1 MGFMEPIVKIRGLTK
16 YFNNLHVIDRISFD
30 VKRGEF
36 ISIIGSSG
44 CGKTTLLKIIGG
56 LLRPAEGEV
65 KINARTPETAL
76 KRKEIG
82 FVFQNPVLFPWRNV
96 IKNIELPLEILD
108 YKGSR
113 ELPKRL
119 LKIVGLEEFENFYPK
134 ELSGGMQSRVAI
146 ARALAFE
153 PSILLMDEPF
163 GALDEITRDKMNLE
177 LLRILKEKRTIIST
191 TIFVTHSIS
200 EAVFL
205 SDRII
210 ILSQRPAKVEKIISV
225 DLPWPRRT
233 EVKYSEKY
241 IELIE
246 CIKKILKED

>member
-1 MGFMEPIVKIRGLTK
+1 MESIVKIRGLTK
-16 YFNNLHVIDRISFD
+16 YFNKLHVLDKISLD

-56 LLRPAEGEV
+56 LLRPTEGEV
-65 KINARTPETAL
+65 KINACTPETAL
-76 KRKEIG
+76 KRKEIS

-96 IKNIELPLEILD
+96 IKNVELPLEILN
-108 YKGSR
+108 YKDSR

-177 LLRILKEKRTIIST
+177 LLRILKEERTIIST

>member
-1 MGFMEPIVKIRGLTK
+1 MKLQLSNVTKQFKHNGTTQSAIENISLTVNPAEFVCIVGP
-16 YFNNLHVIDRISFD
+16 
-30 VKRGEF
+30 
-36 ISIIGSSG
+36 SG
-44 CGKTTLLKIIGG
+44 CGKTTILNIIAG
-56 LLRPAEGEV
+56 LEQPTSGTMEREG
-65 KINARTPETAL
+65 KL
-76 KRKEIG
+76 G
-82 FVFQNPVLFPWRNV
+82 LMFQEASLFPWLTVR
-96 IKNIELPLEILD
+96 KNIAF
-108 YKGSR
+108 
-113 ELPKRL
+113 
-119 LKIVGLEEFENFYPK
+119 GLRMQRTPQDQIKSTVEKYLQMVHLTNFADAYPHQ
-134 ELSGGMQSRVAI
+134 LSGGMKQRA
-146 ARALAFE
+146 ALARTLAIE
-153 PSILLMDEPF
+153 PDILLMDEPF

-177 LLRILKEKRTIIST
+177 LLRILKEERTIIST
-191 TIFVTHSIS
+191 TIFITHSIS

>member
-1 MGFMEPIVKIRGLTK
+1 MESIVKIRGLTK
-16 YFNNLHVIDRISFD
+16 YFNNLHVLDKISLD

-56 LLRPAEGEV
+56 LLRPTEGEV
-65 KINARTPETAL
+65 KINTCTPETAL

-96 IKNIELPLEILD
+96 IKNVELPLEILN
-108 YKGSR
+108 YKDSR
-113 ELPKRL
+113 ELPQRL

-177 LLRILKEKRTIIST
+177 LLRILKEERTIIST
-191 TIFVTHSIS
+191 TIFITHSIS

>member
-1 MGFMEPIVKIRGLTK
+1 MESIVKIRGLTK
-16 YFNNLHVIDRISFD
+16 YFNNLHVLDKISLD

-36 ISIIGSSG
+36 VSIVGSSG

-56 LLRPAEGEV
+56 LLRPSEGDV
-65 KINARTPETAL
+65 KINTCTSETAL

-96 IKNIELPLEILD
+96 IKNVELPLEILNNKD
-108 YKGSR
+108 SR

-119 LKIVGLEEFENFYPK
+119 LKIVGLEDFENFYPK

-177 LLRILKEKRTIIST
+177 LLRILKEERTIIST

-225 DLPWPRRT
+225 DLPWPRRA